1 MTNKKVIEIKSLSKY
16 IKYITDND
24 LKNFISWGEKRK
36 FENIIASAFRNSKAL
51 NFNDLIDEFYNII
64 GNDITNMQKDNFVAF
79 SQHHGIPTNL
89 LDFSTSP
96 LVSLFFSCYGNES
109 DNREGYVY
117 FINKMKLININEDLI
132 ECNILQMLLDQD
144 PKTAPII
151 IQLYKY
157 VDSHLHEILQLLIY
171 CFNKLKNNEY
181 TRKKYNDVFKISNS
195 LKVDEYFYENCNR
208 ILREIIEVNSDERN
222 VTDFILQEDIIVNY
236 NQIIRPLNDVTQY
249 AYFDIV
255 LLIIVVIKVVLSEFC
270 DFSVFKEEIKEIE
283 LPFYFSYHPI
293 LSRVSNQ
300 SSLFIYQMYYEDNMP
315 DLYIDTNKYRII
327 QTIVPD
333 YIVKIKNQNE
343 ILKDLDILGINLKF
357 IYNDYDNIAMFNE
370 ITIFIST

>member
-1 MTNKKVIEIKSLSKY
+1 MKNKKVIEIKSLSEY
-16 IKYITDND
+16 IKYIIDND
-24 LKNFISWGEKRK
+24 LKNFISRGENRK
-36 FENIIASAFRNSKAL
+36 FENIIASAFRNSNAL

-64 GNDITNMQKDNFVAF
+64 GNNITNMQKDNFVAF

-144 PKTAPII
+144 PKTTSII

-171 CFNKLKNNEY
+171 CFNKLKNNEN
-181 TRKKYNDVFKISNS
+181 TRKKYNDVFKISDS
-195 LKVDEYFYENCNR
+195 LKVNEYFYENCNR
-208 ILREIIEVNSDERN
+208 ILHEIIEVNSDERN

-236 NQIIRPLNDVTQY
+236 KRIIRPLYDVTQY
-249 AYFDIV
+249 VYFDIV

-270 DFSVFKEEIKEIE
+270 DFSVFKEKIKEIE
-283 LPFYFSYHPI
+283 LPFYFSYYPPNI

-300 SSLFIYQMYYEDNMP
+300 SSLFIYQMYYDDNMP

-343 ILKDLDILGINLKF
+343 ILKDLDTLGINLKF
-357 IYNDYDNIAMFNE
+357 IYNDYDNIAKY
-370 ITIFIST
+370 ITNKYVQ

>member
-1 MTNKKVIEIKSLSKY
+1 
-16 IKYITDND
+16 
-24 LKNFISWGEKRK
+24 
-36 FENIIASAFRNSKAL
+36 
-51 NFNDLIDEFYNII
+51 
-64 GNDITNMQKDNFVAF
+64 MQKDNFVAF

-283 LPFYFSYHPI
+283 LSFYFSYYPPNI

-300 SSLFIYQMYYEDNMP
+300 SSLFIYQMYYDNNMP

-357 IYNDYDNIAMFNE
+357 IYNDYDNIAKY
-370 ITIFIST
+370 ITNKYVQ